1 MPRLTI
7 ALDEEDHMALR
18 LVSIRDHK
26 RLNEVIDDAIKH
38 YLIATGGYD
47 LTICKTSDIPSSEQE
62 PNGTT

>member
-7 ALDEEDHMALR
+7 ALDEQDHMAIR

-38 YLIATGGYD
+38 YLIATVGYD
-47 LTICKTSDIPSSEQE
+47 LTICKTSDRTSSEQE